1 MTDNTTP
8 SSQPSSTPTSP
19 AHEVPDLQKAIDEFW
34 QSNALPVFKDFVK
47 IPCIS
52 PSYDPDW
59 PKSPYLAEARALAK
73 KWINSLPELNATIY
87 EAPQKKQNPDDPP
100 PVLLVQIPAST
111 DSSGDPTPGNILT
124 YGHFD
129 KQTVAGETWTEPP
142 NVPPD
147 QRGPFIPNV
156 YQDHLYGRGTSDDGF
171 ATFVVITAVWAMNQ
185 LGMPY
190 PTVNVIID
198 FDEESGSENLPQALD
213 DFADLIGEP
222 DLCIELD
229 SSIGT
234 YETLWYGATARGT
247 ITGTLSVSMLS
258 TQVHSGDGGGIIPNP
273 VNIMRI
279 LLDRIQDPRTGEV
292 IVSDWKVPI
301 PADNLAT
308 AQAQAAGLGAHLVGD
323 FPWVG
328 NAYPYKQEPVQIVL
342 DKTWR
347 AALALTGQSGLP
359 SLDDASNVIV
369 PEMQYQLSIRL
380 PPSVHVHEAQRTLKK
395 LLEEDPPFGATV
407 CYDYKDA
414 PIGAGWVAPPRASW
428 FDQALQVTS
437 RQVWGQ
443 DPVPSGDGGTISVL
457 NQMTQRYASRG
468 KTAQILATGAAG
480 PGNNEHGANENLDM
494 GYARKLSTALAL
506 MIQAASLHAAQ
517 EDKEAQQDDSTSSGD
532 D

>member
-1 MTDNTTP
+1 MPDTAPTSNPSTGTTP
-8 SSQPSSTPTSP
+8 
-19 AHEVPDLQKAIDEFW
+19 DLSRLQQTIDTFW
-34 QSNALPVFKDFVK
+34 NDNALEVFRKFVA

-52 PSYDPDW
+52 PSYDPNWQD
-59 PKSPYLAEARALAK
+59 PPFLADASHLAQN
-73 KWINSLPELNATIY
+73 WINSLTQLNATIH
-87 EAPQKKQNPDDPP
+87 EGPDTAKDGTPLP
-100 PVLLVQIPAST
+100 PVLLVQIPGT
-111 DSSGDPTPGNILT
+111 EDSEGHVVPGNVLT

-142 NVPPD
+142 NAKHK
-147 QRGPFIPNV
+147 GPFTPNI
-156 YQDHLYGRGTSDDGF
+156 YEDHLYGRGTSDDGF
-171 ATFVVITAVWAMNQ
+171 ATFTTITALAAMNQ
-185 LGMPY
+185 LGIPY

-198 FDEESGSENLPQALD
+198 FDEESGSENLRETLIQFRD
-213 DFADLIGEP
+213 VIGEP

-234 YETLWYGATARGT
+234 YETFWYGATARGT

-279 LLDRIQDPRTGEV
+279 LLDRIQDPHSGEV
-292 IVSDWKVPI
+292 IVPEWQVPI
-301 PADNLAT
+301 PAANLAT

-328 NAYPYKQEPVQIVL
+328 NAYPYKQDPVQIVL

-347 AALALTGQSGLP
+347 AALALTGQNGLP
-359 SLDDASNVIV
+359 SLDNASNVIV

-380 PPSVHVHEAQRTLKK
+380 PPSVDVHEAQATLKK
-395 LLEEDPPFGATV
+395 RLEADPPFGATV
-407 CYDYKDA
+407 TYDYEGA
-414 PIGAGWVAPPRASW
+414 PIGAGWVSPPRASW
-428 FDQALQVTS
+428 FDQALQATS

-457 NQMTQRYASRG
+457 NLMTELYATGEG
-468 KTAQILATGAAG
+468 KNAQILATGAAG

-494 GYARKLSTALAL
+494 GYARRLSTAIAL
-506 MIQAASLHAAQ
+506 MIRAASAYAAQ
-517 EDKEAQQDDSTSSGD
+517 EDSGSD
-532 D
+532 AD